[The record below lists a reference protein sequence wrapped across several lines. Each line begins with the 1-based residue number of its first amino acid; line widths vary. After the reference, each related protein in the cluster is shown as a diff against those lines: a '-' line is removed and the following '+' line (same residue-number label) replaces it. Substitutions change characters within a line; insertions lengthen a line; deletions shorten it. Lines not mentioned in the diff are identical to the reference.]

1 MKQFLYLDTDI
12 INSIIAQAEKG
23 LVQSLSNEEVST
35 ETETDSLNTSVNG
48 TGTVGGSIAKLA
60 KAEANLSGRLES
72 IEGGSLTSTSRE
84 IISKTLHDAAFDIA
98 YTYIIPSKIEL
109 ENQSNDET
117 GNYVELTRTFDFV
130 DFDYLEKLFE
140 KDGIIEFIKK
150 TSAGQIESEAE
161 KVKEEYN
168 REQLRKAGIYFKQEI
183 KKALDANNKQYDDIA
198 VIIKAMR
205 GLIPY
210 NRMLISSD
218 GYLVPLNTKY
228 FRVDPLDLGFKY
240 GGEIT
245 CVGMITNIIGE
256 DTNPNDE
263 NNIFAT
269 VQFTANEVL
278 RKLLPTSENN
288 LCVIHP
294 IAIYYGR

>member
-35 ETETDSLNTSVNG
+35 ETETDSLNASIKG
-48 TGTVGGSIAKLA
+48 TGTIGGSIVKLA
-60 KAEANLSGRLES
+60 KAEANLSGSLES
-72 IEGGSLTSTSRE
+72 IEGGSLSATSRE

-98 YTYIIPSKIEL
+98 YTYISPSKIEL
-109 ENQSNDET
+109 QSQSNDET
-117 GNYVELTRTFDFV
+117 GNYVELTRVFDFV
-130 DFDYLEKLFE
+130 DLDYLEKLFE
-140 KDGIIEFIKK
+140 KDGIIEYIKK
-150 TSAGQIESEAE
+150 TAAEQIETEAE
-161 KVKEEYN
+161 KVKEGYN
-168 REQLRKAGIYFKQEI
+168 REQIHKAGINFKQEI
-183 KKALDANNKQYDDIA
+183 KKAIDANNKQYDDIA
-198 VIIKAMR
+198 VIIKAMHS
-205 GLIPY
+205 LIPY

-256 DTNPNDE
+256 DTNPNDD

-278 RKLLPTSENN
+278 RSILPTNENN